1 MSARFRLSEIRPGP
15 GYDAARLK
23 KAWQEM
29 YRGARP
35 PRRRDHTCVLCEA
48 GRLRATAK
56 DYPSSAFGFACGA
69 ILGTG
74 LGVCLTLAAL
84 ALADWWVTR

>member
-1 MSARFRLSEIRPGP
+1 MSARFRLSEIRPGS
-15 GYDAARLK
+15 GYDAAKLK
-23 KAWQEM
+23 QAWQEM

-69 ILGTG
+69 ILGTA
-74 LGVCLTLAAL
+74 LGVLLSLAAM
-84 ALADWWVTR
+84 AVADWWVR